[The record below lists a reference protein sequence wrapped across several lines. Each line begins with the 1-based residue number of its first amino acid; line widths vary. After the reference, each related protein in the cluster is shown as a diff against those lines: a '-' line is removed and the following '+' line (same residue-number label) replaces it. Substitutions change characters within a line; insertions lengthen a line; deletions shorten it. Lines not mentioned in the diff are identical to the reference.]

1 MLLCDPTLDPRQF
14 SHNVVERDAKRAQ
27 ALRTKAKHFKDTPY
41 RPSSGMG
48 ETLETENW
56 SIGCVFVMP

>member
-1 MLLCDPTLDPRQF
+1 MLLCDPTFDPSQC
-14 SHNVVERDAKRAQ
+14 SHNVVEIDAKRAQ

-48 ETLETENW
+48 ETLKPENW